1 MANSAVRSLILSLS
15 LAGLAFSGSAAPH
28 LRSSRSAADDLTVHE
43 WGTFTSIA
51 DRDGKPVS
59 WNALAGVYDLPG
71 FIETLHGAN
80 FKAGLRGTIR
90 METPVLYFY
99 SPVPTTASV
108 HVGFSNGVITEW
120 YPHASHVEPDPRK
133 FLQPNA
139 LYHWLQRDGSISW
152 DSVSIE
158 PDAAAHFPA
167 DGNESRYFTARET
180 SSAPLTVTTPKGI
193 TQQEKF
199 LFYRGVSA
207 FHPPISALAL
217 ADGRVTIRNLGDDEI
232 PGVILFERRGD
243 ALGYRLGGKLKGEMQ
258 LDPPELNSNNI
269 DSLARELEAALTAQG
284 LYPDEARAMVET
296 WRTSWFE
303 EGTRLLYIVPRA
315 FVDEVLPLSVSPAPS
330 ETIRVFVGR
339 MELITPVTEQAV
351 EKALAA
357 RDRSAIHKYGRFLEP
372 ILDQLKAESPSRA
385 AQLDKELQ
393 ETYNVELVDPPAR

>member
-1 MANSAVRSLILSLS
+1 MANLALRSLVLGFS

-28 LRSSRSAADDLTVHE
+28 PRSSRPAADDLTVHE

-59 WNALAGVYDLPG
+59 WNALDGIYDLPD

-99 SPVPTTASV
+99 SSVPTTASV

-133 FLQPNA
+133 FLQPDA
-139 LYHWLQRDGSISW
+139 LYHWLQVNGSIDW
-152 DSVSIE
+152 GSVSIE
-158 PDAAAHFPA
+158 PGAALHFPA
-167 DGNESRYFTARET
+167 GDGESRYYAARET

-193 TQQEKF
+193 TQPEKF

-207 FHPPISALAL
+207 VHPPLSALAT

-232 PGVILFERRGD
+232 PGVILCERRGD
-243 ALGYRLGGKLKGEMQ
+243 ALGYRVAGKLDREMQ
-258 LDPPELNSNNI
+258 LDPPELTSNNI
-269 DSLARELEAALTAQG
+269 DALARDLEAALNTQG
-284 LYPDEARAMVET
+284 LYPDEARAMIET

-330 ETIRVFVGR
+330 ETVRVFVGR
-339 MELITPVTEQAV
+339 MELITPATEHAV

-357 RDRSAIHKYGRFLEP
+357 RDRRTIAKYDRFLTP
-372 ILDQLKAESPSRA
+372 ILNQMKFEDPHRADLLDRQLE
-385 AQLDKELQ
+385 
-393 ETYNVELVDPPAR
+393 ETYQVELVDPAAR